1 MDPPNKRRRLAP
13 KVPEPAPIPTASATA
28 AAAATVPTPATTPQ
42 QAQYSP
48 EQTRQHFPVQEPAH
62 AAERHDFESF
72 ARHLQDAAMLIYRKM
87 EKTPSYTSASV
98 LLLRWE
104 EDTSVEHELVA
115 LEKVFREKYNYHTD
129 KWAIP
134 TVPNPSIKLG
144 VQMAAF
150 MDNARSDHLLIIY
163 YAGHG
168 YVGADKQ
175 LYWASNTREDACK
188 LKWSGVRCLFE
199 DASSDILL
207 LLDTC
212 AIHDAPVA
220 GSHGVKQAIAAY
232 SPGQRDADYH
242 THSFTTH
249 LVESL
254 RRLSSGRPFTA
265 QRLYEEIMRQR
276 HDDLTAKLSN
286 GGAGK
291 PPVEKSPTFF
301 TLTPGK
307 SQNLTLAPL
316 RPGRTS
322 AHDAEAKDASGS
334 GPLPDLTFDEARV
347 LVCTTFVGDA
357 NPDMMFYNQWL
368 QQTPPI
374 ASKIT
379 MEGMFLGPPTMLLIS
394 MPQSIWNVFQ
404 HDKVCCFLGYINSH
418 NMIDLYKGLVKSTPV
433 PPVNHKAVEDGRILL
448 EAREAATSSPAS
460 KRRHEAIA
468 QQASSYSE
476 LPMRQE
482 APTRNPLP
490 SSAPTASVIA
500 TAASVRD
507 DGQDSA
513 EMKEA
518 AEQLKALS
526 HVRHV
531 SDGAASAVSDARQR
545 DSPSSG
551 ANESGME
558 DVHYSADLNGSASK
572 PKPAPP
578 ARKPLAKAQPKQD
591 TRCTL
596 CSHAPFKDSSSLRKH
611 VAAAHTRPFPC
622 AFSFAGCTSTFGSK
636 NEWKRHIAS
645 QHLCLQYYRCSQC
658 PSSAAE
664 GKGNEFNRKDL
675 FTQHLR
681 RMHAPFAIK
690 KALTK
695 GDSKLNSEWEN
706 HVKEMQHSCLVTRRE
721 PPQLVSCPKHDCQ
734 KEFEGHIAWD
744 EWTEHVGRHMEK
756 GDGVR
761 LGVDPMLA
769 KWALDEAIIERD
781 ENGGYRFSTQNASN
795 GDMDR
800 RDSIV
805 NSSFISDGGKLEE
818 KVDKLDDIANGNKSE
833 DNIEDDE
840 HDPNSIV
847 VATSTAMHDR
857 MDTDD

>member
-1 MDPPNKRRRLAP
+1 MSLSRDRHRVSSRL
-13 KVPEPAPIPTASATA
+13 
-28 AAAATVPTPATTPQ
+28 TT
-42 QAQYSP
+42 
-48 EQTRQHFPVQEPAH
+48 
-62 AAERHDFESF
+62 
-72 ARHLQDAAMLIYRKM
+72 
-87 EKTPSYTSASV
+87 
-98 LLLRWE
+98 LR
-104 EDTSVEHELVA
+104 
-115 LEKVFREKYNYHTD
+115 
-129 KWAIP
+129 
-134 TVPNPSIKLG
+134 
-144 VQMAAF
+144 
-150 MDNARSDHLLIIY
+150 
-163 YAGHG
+163 
-168 YVGADKQ
+168 
-175 LYWASNTREDACK
+175 SNTREDACK

-220 GSHGVKQAIAAY
+220 GSNGVKQAIAAY
-232 SPGQRDADYH
+232 TPSQRDVEYP
-242 THSFTTH
+242 TRSFTAH
-249 LVESL
+249 LVDSL
-254 RRLSSGRPFTA
+254 YKLSSGRPFTA
-265 QRLYEEIMRQR
+265 QRLHDEIMRR
-276 HDDLTAKLSN
+276 RSDDLAARLSN

-291 PPVEKSPTFF
+291 PHPEKAPTFF
-301 TLTPGK
+301 PLTPGK
-307 SQNLTLAPL
+307 TQNLTLAPI
-316 RPGRTS
+316 RPMRTPT
-322 AHDAEAKDASGS
+322 HDTETKDGTGS

-368 QQTPPI
+368 QKKPPI

-394 MPQSIWNVFQ
+394 MPQSTWNVFQ

-418 NMIDLYKGLVKSTPV
+418 NMIDLYNGLVKSTPV
-433 PPVNHKAVEDGRILL
+433 PPINHKAMEDGRILL

-460 KRRHEAIA
+460 TRRHEAIA
-468 QQASSYSE
+468 QQASSYPE

-482 APTRNPLP
+482 APPTRNPLP
-490 SSAPTASVIA
+490 SSAPSATMIA
-500 TAASVRD
+500 TAASARD
-507 DGQDSA
+507 DGEDSA

-526 HVRHV
+526 HVRHM
-531 SDGAASAVSDARQR
+531 SDGAASAASDPRQR
-545 DSPSSG
+545 DSPSSNG
-551 ANESGME
+551 ASESGME
-558 DVHYSADLNGSASK
+558 DVRYSADLNGAVSK
-572 PKPAPP
+572 PKPTTP

-591 TRCTL
+591 TRCSH

-611 VAAAHTRPFPC
+611 IAAAHTRPFPC

-645 QHLCLQYYRCSQC
+645 QHLCLQYYRCSEC

-690 KALTK
+690 KALSK
-695 GDSKLNSEWEN
+695 VDSKLSSDWDN
-706 HVKEMQHSCLVTRRE
+706 HVRDLQQSCLVTRRE
-721 PPQLVSCPKHDCQ
+721 PPQQVACPKPECG

-756 GDGVR
+756 GDGIR

-769 KWALDEAIIERD
+769 KWALNEGIIERD

-795 GDMDR
+795 GDMER

-805 NSSFISDGGKLEE
+805 NSSFISDGGKLEVE
-818 KVDKLDDIANGNKSE
+818 HKADKLDDIASGEKSEDNVEDNVE

>member
-1 MDPPNKRRRLAP
+1 
-13 KVPEPAPIPTASATA
+13 
-28 AAAATVPTPATTPQ
+28 
-42 QAQYSP
+42 
-48 EQTRQHFPVQEPAH
+48 
-62 AAERHDFESF
+62 
-72 ARHLQDAAMLIYRKM
+72 MLIYRKM
-87 EKTPSYTSASV
+87 EKTSSYTTASV

-115 LEKVFREKYNYHTD
+115 LEKVFREKYNYRTD

-134 TVPNPSIKLG
+134 TVPNPSIKLSL
-144 VQMAAF
+144 QMAGF

-212 AIHDAPVA
+212 AIHDAPVG
-220 GSHGVKQAIAAY
+220 GSNGVKQAIAAY
-232 SPGQRDADYH
+232 SPGQRDAEYP
-242 THSFTTH
+242 TRSFTAH

-254 RRLSSGRPFTA
+254 YKLSSGRPFTA
-265 QRLYEEIMRQR
+265 QRLYDEIMRHRGDDPSAR
-276 HDDLTAKLSN
+276 HTN
-286 GGAGK
+286 GGASK
-291 PPVEKSPTFF
+291 PSHERAPTFF
-301 TLTPGK
+301 PLTPGK
-307 SQNLTLAPL
+307 AQNLTLAPL
-316 RPGRTS
+316 RPMRTPT
-322 AHDAEAKDASGS
+322 HDAETKDGTGS

-368 QQTPPI
+368 QKKPPI

-394 MPQSIWNVFQ
+394 MPQSTWNVFQ
-404 HDKVCCFLGYINSH
+404 HDKVCCFLGYVNSH
-418 NMIDLYKGLVKSTPV
+418 NMIDLYNGLVKSTPA
-433 PPVNHKAVEDGRILL
+433 PPLSHKAMEDGRILL

-460 KRRHEAIA
+460 KRRHESIA

-482 APTRNPLP
+482 APPTRNPLP
-490 SSAPTASVIA
+490 SSAPSASMIPSTAPA
-500 TAASVRD
+500 RD
-507 DGQDSA
+507 DGEDSA

-526 HVRHV
+526 HVRHM
-531 SDGAASAVSDARQR
+531 SDGAASAASDSRQR
-545 DSPSSG
+545 DSPSSNG
-551 ANESGME
+551 ASESGME
-558 DVHYSADLNGSASK
+558 DVRYSADLNGAVSK
-572 PKPAPP
+572 PKPTTP

-591 TRCTL
+591 TRCTH

-611 VAAAHTRPFPC
+611 IAAAHTRPFPC

-645 QHLCLQYYRCSQC
+645 QHLCLQYYRCSEC

-690 KALTK
+690 KALSK
-695 GDSKLNSEWEN
+695 VDSKLSSDWDN
-706 HVKEMQHSCLVTRRE
+706 HVRDLQQSCLVTRRE
-721 PPQLVSCPKHDCQ
+721 PPQQVACPKPDCG

-756 GDGVR
+756 GDGIR
-761 LGVDPMLA
+761 LGIDPMLA
-769 KWALDEAIIERD
+769 KWALDEGIIERD
-781 ENGGYRFSTQNASN
+781 ESGGYRFSTQNASN

-805 NSSFISDGGKLEE
+805 NSSFFSDGGKPEME
-818 KVDKLDDIANGNKSE
+818 HRADKLDEIASGDKSE
-833 DNIEDDE
+833 DNVEDTIEDDE